1 MIFNKIPFLYGSGI
15 IEKNF
20 EKLKSSLED
29 LIINQ
34 FFTKEKIVLFL
45 KEEERLYFDNFLDK
59 IDWDIVFDLIKSSLM
74 SSKLAT
80 LLSLVPQDAIDSLK
94 AEFVKKIKNELKN
107 IDEDQKKSIIPINEE
122 EIAQDLVNR
131 VKLLVRNRLEEL
143 TPKDVKEIVYK
154 LMREHLGWLVI
165 WGAILGALMGIFSL
179 ALLD

>member
-1 MIFNKIPFLYGSGI
+1 M
-15 IEKNF
+15 
-20 EKLKSSLED
+20 
-29 LIINQ
+29 
-34 FFTKEKIVLFL
+34 
-45 KEEERLYFDNFLDK
+45 
-59 IDWDIVFDLIKSSLM
+59 
-74 SSKLAT
+74 
-80 LLSLVPQDAIDSLK
+80 LSLVPQDAIDSLK